1 MAKFL
6 SIKDYS
12 EIFNKLRA
20 VKNGKELDMFKRR
33 ISKRFGVPLIS
44 NFQLLKVY
52 HKLLKAKSLHRG
64 REIENLLKMRPIRSM
79 SGVVNISVLTKEYP
93 CPGKCLYCPKEKG
106 IPKSYLSGEPAVE
119 RAKML
124 KFSPYRQTKERI
136 ESLEMEGHEPEKIE
150 ARIVGGTWS
159 YYPKN
164 YQTHFI
170 KKIYDAANGRTGINL
185 AASQKSNETAKHRI
199 VALSVETRPDYINE
213 DEIASLRNFG
223 VTKVELGVQSI
234 YNNVLDFVLRGH
246 TAEKTVEASRLLKDA
261 GFKLSYQMM
270 LNLPKSS
277 AARDFEMFKQIFGN
291 SDFKPDYL
299 KIYPLALLREAPLY
313 HLYKNKKF
321 KIYSES
327 ELIDLIRKIKQ
338 ITPYWTRIE
347 RVIRDIPAHKIFAG
361 GVKTS
366 NLRQV
371 IHDQSDGLSAI
382 CRCIRCREIKAK
394 YNPDEKIYSFREDYE
409 SAGGRE
415 IFLSFESKDRI
426 KLLSFL
432 RLRIPSYHFN
442 GGRHFLKV
450 LESCAI
456 IREIKS
462 VGVLTPVG
470 QTKRAPQ
477 HKGFGRR
484 LLEEA
489 EIITQK
495 EFGIKKIAAIAAIG
509 ARQYFRKNGY
519 RLKDTYMLK
528 DLR

>member
-33 ISKRFGVPLIS
+33 ISKQFGAPLIS

-52 HKLLKAKSLHRG
+52 HKLLKAKSAKRD
-64 REIENLLKMRPIRSM
+64 ENIENLLKMRPIRSM

-93 CPGKCLYCPKEKG
+93 CPGKCLYCPKERG

-124 KFSPYRQTKERI
+124 KFSPYLQTKERI

-164 YQTHFI
+164 YQTRFI
-170 KKIYDAANGRTGINL
+170 KKIFDAANGRAGKDF
-185 AASQKSNETAKHRI
+185 AAAQKINETAKHRI
-199 VALSVETRPDYINE
+199 VALSVETRPDYISE
-213 DEIASLRNFG
+213 DEIARLINFG

-234 YNNVLDFVLRGH
+234 YDDVLDFVLRGH
-246 TAEKTVEASRLLKDA
+246 AAEKTIAASRLLKDA

-277 AARDFEMFKQIFGN
+277 AERDYEMFEQIFGN
-291 SDFKPDYL
+291 ENFKPDYL

-313 HLYKNKKF
+313 HLYKNNKF

-327 ELIDLIRKIKQ
+327 ELIELIRKIKK

-347 RVIRDIPAHKIFAG
+347 RVIRDIPAHKIFEG

-371 IHDQSDGLSAI
+371 IHDQADGLSTV
-382 CRCIRCREIKAK
+382 CRCIRCREIKAR
-394 YNPDEKIYSFREDYE
+394 YNPEDKFYLFREDYE

-415 IFLSFESKDRI
+415 IFLSFESKDRT
-426 KLLSFL
+426 KLASFL
-432 RLRIPSYHFN
+432 RLRIPSQYFS
-442 GGRHFLKV
+442 GQKHFLKV
-450 LESCAI
+450 LGNSAI

-462 VGVLTPVG
+462 VGELVPVG
-470 QTKRAPQ
+470 KTRRAHQ
-477 HKGFGRR
+477 HKGLGRK
-484 LLEEA
+484 LLETA
-489 EIITQK
+489 ENIARK
-495 EFGIKKIAAIAAIG
+495 EFSLEKIAAIAAIG

-519 RLKDTYMLK
+519 KLKNTYMVKKLK
-528 DLR
+528 

>member
-6 SIKDYS
+6 SIKDYN

-52 HKLLKAKSLHRG
+52 HKSLKAKSLHRS

-136 ESLEMEGHEPEKIE
+136 ESLEMEGHEPEKI
-150 ARIVGGTWS
+150 
-159 YYPKN
+159 
-164 YQTHFI
+164 
-170 KKIYDAANGRTGINL
+170 
-185 AASQKSNETAKHRI
+185 NETAKHRI

-213 DEIASLRNFG
+213 DEIICLRNFG

-246 TAEKTVEASRLLKDA
+246 SAEKTVEASRLLKDA

-313 HLYKNKKF
+313 HFYKNNKF
-321 KIYSES
+321 KIYSEA
-327 ELIDLIRKIKQ
+327 ELIELIRKIKK

-347 RVIRDIPAHKIFAG
+347 RVIRDIPAHKIFEG

-371 IHDQSDGLSAI
+371 IHDQADGLSVI
-382 CRCIRCREIKAK
+382 CRCIRCRETKAK
-394 YNPDEKIYSFREDYE
+394 YNHDEKIYLFREDYE

-432 RLRIPSYHFN
+432 RLRIPSCHFN

-450 LESCAI
+450 LQNSAI

-477 HKGFGRR
+477 HKGFGRK
-484 LLEEA
+484 LLETA
-489 EIITQK
+489 ENIARK
-495 EFGIKKIAAIAAIG
+495 EFALEKIAAIAAIG

-519 RLKDTYMLK
+519 KLNNSYMVKNL
-528 DLR
+528 